1 MTDTEIRA
9 EYNTAKN
16 KRKQVEILAD
26 LNACSHDEMIAKLKE
41 LGCEIPEKPQ
51 KRPYRKLD
59 PVKAMELYK
68 AGMSQREMAR
78 ELGVAQ
84 STVGSWLYRERLL
97 KSMKPKE
104 EPVEEKPAVDPVLK
118 ADLLKYAKKGGYMCS
133 SCGTEFTVLS
143 GGKDETKEIR
153 CCPWC
158 GAEFME
164 G

>member
-1 MTDTEIRA
+1 MTDSEIRA
-9 EYNTAKN
+9 EYNTAKS
-16 KRKQVEILAD
+16 KRKQIGVLAD
-26 LNACSHDEMIAKLKE
+26 LNGCSHEDMIAKLKE
-41 LGCEIPEKPQ
+41 LGCEIPEESQ

-68 AGMSQREMAR
+68 TGMPQREMAK
-78 ELGVAQ
+78 ELCV
-84 STVGSWLYRERLL
+84 SLSSVKSWMYRERLMPSL
-97 KSMKPKE
+97 KPKE
-104 EPVEEKPAVDPVLK
+104 EPVPVLK
-118 ADLLKYAKKGGYMCS
+118 ADLLKYAKKEGYMCS